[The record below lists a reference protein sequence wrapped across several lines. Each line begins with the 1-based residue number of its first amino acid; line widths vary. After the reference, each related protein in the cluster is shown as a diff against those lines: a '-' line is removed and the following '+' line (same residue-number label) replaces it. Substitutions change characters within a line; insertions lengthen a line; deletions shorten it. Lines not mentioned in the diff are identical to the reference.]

1 MKRII
6 FILALFLSF
15 LNPAFAASAISKKEY
30 TVSAADGFTIKS
42 TLEYKRVKG
51 QKEYPTVVL
60 LHSLGYSSE
69 WWESLPDDL
78 MNSGYAVLMIDLRGH
93 GRSVYNGKLVR
104 TSWNNLTNKA
114 YAKYPDDVI
123 KVIEQ
128 VKSENSKTVFFNK
141 WAFIGSDIG
150 ASTAVLAAEKIS
162 YKPKT
167 IVLLSPVVQAKGLYI
182 PVSLANLSHI
192 DFFSISGTNDTTG
205 KQSEEY
211 LKRFSQST
219 FATYTSE
226 SRSNGMLMLK
236 NDKSLS
242 KIITSWIKEY
252 L

>member
-93 GRSVYNGKLVR
+93 GKSV
-104 TSWNNLTNKA
+104 
-114 YAKYPDDVI
+114 
-123 KVIEQ
+123 
-128 VKSENSKTVFFNK
+128 
-141 WAFIGSDIG
+141 
-150 ASTAVLAAEKIS
+150 
-162 YKPKT
+162 
-167 IVLLSPVVQAKGLYI
+167 
-182 PVSLANLSHI
+182 
-192 DFFSISGTNDTTG
+192 
-205 KQSEEY
+205 
-211 LKRFSQST
+211 
-219 FATYTSE
+219 
-226 SRSNGMLMLK
+226 
-236 NDKSLS
+236 
-242 KIITSWIKEY
+242 
-252 L
+252 